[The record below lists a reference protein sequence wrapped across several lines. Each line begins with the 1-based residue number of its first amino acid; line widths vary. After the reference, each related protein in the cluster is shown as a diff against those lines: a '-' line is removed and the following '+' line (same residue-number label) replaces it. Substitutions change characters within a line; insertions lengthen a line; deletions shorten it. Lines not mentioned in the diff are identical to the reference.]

1 MKKAKKLKANK
12 EPTLTSVMGAV
23 QELTEA
29 VQTGFAK
36 VDDKFDNVDM
46 QFDEVKYRI
55 TALEKR
61 TGSLENSVEDMKD
74 TLNGVA
80 RAVDKDA
87 LVIMN
92 HERRIRHLEKER
104 V

>member
-1 MKKAKKLKANK
+1 MKKMNKKNGYEATISDVL
-12 EPTLTSVMGAV
+12 
-23 QELTEA
+23 EA

-36 VDDKFDNVDM
+36 VDDKFNNMDV

-61 TGSLENSVEDMKD
+61 TGSLEDSVEDMKD

-92 HERRIRHLEKER
+92 HERRIRHLEKA
-104 V
+104 

>member
-1 MKKAKKLKANK
+1 MKKVKKSKTIK
-12 EPTLTSVMGAV
+12 EPTLTNVMGAV
-23 QELTEA
+23 QDLTEA
-29 VQTGFAK
+29 VQAGFAK
-36 VDDKFDNVDM
+36 VDSKFDNTGV

-92 HERRIRHLEKER
+92 HERRIRHLEKSNA
-104 V
+104 